1 MRPRIQRTAAALF
14 ALSMVVATAH
24 AAAPNRLTE
33 ESFAQIRARYAGQP
47 LVVHIWGMS
56 CGPCVGEL
64 PKWGQLRRSHPA
76 MNLVLIQ
83 ADASPAEATEKT
95 LKDAGLAKAESWAAP
110 QELDEYLR
118 ASIDPKWIGDMPRT
132 LLVSSAG
139 KIETLRGVADLA
151 AVQRWLQQQQQQND
165 PAKSSNNEKKV
176 RP

>member
-1 MRPRIQRTAAALF
+1 MRAILLHHSAAALLAAF
-14 ALSMVVATAH
+14 FVTTAQ
-24 AAAPNRLTE
+24 AAAPQPLTE

-64 PKWGQLRRSHPA
+64 PKWGELRRAHPG

-83 ADASPAEATEKT
+83 ADASPPEATERA

-139 KIETLRGVADLA
+139 KTETLRGVADLA
-151 AVQRWLQQQQQQND
+151 AVQRWLQQQQQQQS
-165 PAKSSNNEKKV
+165 KSKV

>member
-1 MRPRIQRTAAALF
+1 MRPGIHHVAAALL
-14 ALSMVVATAH
+14 ALSAFSIAAH
-24 AAAPNRLTE
+24 AAAPQRLTE
-33 ESFAQIRARYAGQP
+33 ESFAQIRSHYAGQP

-56 CGPCVGEL
+56 CGPCMGEL
-64 PKWGQLRRSHPA
+64 PKWGQLQRAHPG

-83 ADASPAEATEKT
+83 ADFSPPKAAEQT
-95 LKDAGLAKAESWAAP
+95 LKDAGLAKAESWAAA

-151 AVQRWLQQQQQQND
+151 AVRRWLQQQQH
-165 PAKSSNNEKKV
+165 AKSKV